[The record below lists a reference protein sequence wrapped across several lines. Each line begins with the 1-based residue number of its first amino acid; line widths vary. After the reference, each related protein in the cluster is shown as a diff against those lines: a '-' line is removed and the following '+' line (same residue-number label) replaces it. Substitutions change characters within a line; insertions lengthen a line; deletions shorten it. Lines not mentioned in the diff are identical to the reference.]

1 VAKTFPA
8 ARHDRPAALPAAA
21 DRAALRIV
29 EPSTQHP
36 AASTDAVVASQVVRD
51 LYGRLDRIEQM
62 LRILPILV
70 AQTADP
76 THLSIEGAARVL
88 GVATKTIRRRI
99 ESGTLT
105 LETIPST
112 RRTGIPV
119 EQVYAGA
126 WVPLTLARKL
136 LDEERRE
143 LAELRRKSR

>member
-1 VAKTFPA
+1 VVRTLSTAKHEQPA
-8 ARHDRPAALPAAA
+8 AMLSD
-21 DRAALRIV
+21 DRAALHIV
-29 EPSTQHP
+29 ESSTQPH
-36 AASTDAVVASQVVRD
+36 AASTDAVVASQVIRD

-88 GVATKTIRRRI
+88 GVSMKTIRRRI

-105 LETIPST
+105 LETIPGT
-112 RRTGIPV
+112 RKTGIRV
-119 EQVYAGA
+119 DQIYDGV

-136 LDEERRE
+136 LDEERCE
-143 LAELRRKSR
+143 LDALKRKSR